1 MRKETTWHLL
11 RAVPFTSSTPCPSCR
26 PLAISTNFAKRKL
39 KKTQPLNST
48 TSSNTLNGGGGHH
61 GGYEESLEDSFEK
74 ILQSA
79 DLSICQADSILTNLR
94 QRSQTLPVNASLQDN
109 SEDSDSLGSDI
120 ESNIRKLEKTQAKI
134 NAALEAFRSIKE
146 DPSPTQ

>member
-1 MRKETTWHLL
+1 M
-11 RAVPFTSSTPCPSCR
+11 ASP
-26 PLAISTNFAKRKL
+26 
-39 KKTQPLNST
+39 QPQNST
-48 TSSNTLNGGGGHH
+48 TSSNTLNGGGGLH

-74 ILQSA
+74 ILRSA

>member
-1 MRKETTWHLL
+1 MFVT
-11 RAVPFTSSTPCPSCR
+11 
-26 PLAISTNFAKRKL
+26 
-39 KKTQPLNST
+39 
-48 TSSNTLNGGGGHH
+48 
-61 GGYEESLEDSFEK
+61 K
-74 ILQSA
+74 IPNIRFFLI
-79 DLSICQADSILTNLR
+79 SICQAESILTNLR
-94 QRSQTLPVNASLQDN
+94 QRSQTLPLVSSLQKCDN

>member
-1 MRKETTWHLL
+1 M
-11 RAVPFTSSTPCPSCR
+11 ASP
-26 PLAISTNFAKRKL
+26 
-39 KKTQPLNST
+39 QPLN
-48 TSSNTLNGGGGHH
+48 TSNYNTLNGGHQQQQQH
-61 GGYEESLEDSFEK
+61 VHYEESLEDSFEK
-74 ILQSA
+74 ILRSA
-79 DLSICQADSILTNLR
+79 DHSICQAESILSNLR
-94 QRSQTLPVNASLQDN
+94 QRSQTLPVASSLQKCSAD

>member
-1 MRKETTWHLL
+1 M
-11 RAVPFTSSTPCPSCR
+11 ASP
-26 PLAISTNFAKRKL
+26 
-39 KKTQPLNST
+39 QPLNSTT
-48 TSSNTLNGGGGHH
+48 TSSNTLNGGGGLH

-74 ILQSA
+74 ILRSA
-79 DLSICQADSILTNLR
+79 DHSICQAESILSNLR
-94 QRSQTLPVNASLQDN
+94 QRSQTLPVASSLQKCSAD

>member
-1 MRKETTWHLL
+1 MRSSTSTTWQSNVH
-11 RAVPFTSSTPCPSCR
+11 PFAHRTQQR
-26 PLAISTNFAKRKL
+26 YARKIHVASPQA
-39 KKTQPLNST
+39 QPLNT
-48 TSSNTLNGGGGHH
+48 TSNNTLNGGHH

-74 ILQSA
+74 ILRSA
-79 DLSICQADSILTNLR
+79 DHSICQAESILSNLR
-94 QRSQTLPVNASLQDN
+94 QRSQTLPVASSLQKCSAD